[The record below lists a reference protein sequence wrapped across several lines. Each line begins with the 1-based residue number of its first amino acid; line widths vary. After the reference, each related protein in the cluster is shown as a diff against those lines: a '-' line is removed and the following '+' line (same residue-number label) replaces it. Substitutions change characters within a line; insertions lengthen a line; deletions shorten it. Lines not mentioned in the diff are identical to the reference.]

1 MARESVKMHYSN
13 KMNVL
18 SDLVTDLLAVNE
30 ILVFCLFTMLGISS
44 CIRSLKPHSS
54 E

>member
-1 MARESVKMHYSN
+1 MHYSN
-13 KMNVL
+13 KLNVFT
-18 SDLVTDLLAVNE
+18 DQVTDLLVVNE
-30 ILVFCLFTMLGISS
+30 ILVFSLFMMLGISS